1 MREICKKK
9 MIKNKKPLDL
19 QIGESIIRMRTIH
32 QSDFLSLT
40 DIAKYK
46 NPDEPKDVIKNWL
59 RNKNTLEFM
68 GLWERLN
75 NPDFKGVEFDTFYNE
90 SGTHSFTLSPE
101 RWIEKTAAIGIQS
114 ARGRSGGTFAHKDI
128 AFEFATWISAS
139 FKLYLIT
146 AFQKLKSEEQKSLAW
161 TAKREL
167 AKVNYHIHTHA
178 IRQHLVPL
186 LLSKHQIQ
194 ITYANEADVLNVA
207 LFGKTAKQWREEFP
221 NAEGNIRDMAGAHEL
236 ICLSNLESMNA
247 WMIGQGK
254 PQQERLVAL
263 NQIAIQQMT
272 ILLEKDSSVKIKP
285 SN

>member
-1 MREICKKK
+1 MN
-9 MIKNKKPLDL
+9 KNNKPLE
-19 QIGESIIRMRTIH
+19 IGESIIRVRTIH

-101 RWIEKTAAIGIQS
+101 RWIEKTDAIGIQS

-167 AKVNYHIHTHA
+167 AKVNYHINTHA

-186 LLSKHQIQ
+186 LLSKQQIQ

-221 NAEGNIRDMAGAHEL
+221 NAEGNIRDMASAHEL
-236 ICLSNLESMNA
+236 IRLSNLESMNA

-254 PQQERLVAL
+254 SQQERLVAL

-272 ILLEKDSSVKIKP
+272 ILLQKDSSAKIKP
-285 SN
+285 ANK